1 MSCDARANVR
11 DDGKMT
17 SMQLDDIRNFRGN
30 HLEIETRHTLLIKI
44 LDFQVVDYTAI
55 SGSKARLFFSSFTM
69 GNTIGGFAIRS
80 FVKWDSLYLVLL
92 K

>member
-1 MSCDARANVR
+1 MRCGARANVR
-11 DDGKMT
+11 DDGKITRMR
-17 SMQLDDIRNFRGN
+17 LDDIRNFRGN
-30 HLEIETRHTLLIKI
+30 HLEIETQHTLLIKI

-55 SGSKARLFFSSFTM
+55 SGSKARLFSSFTM